1 MKLNDLLEAAGIE
14 RWTIHNAVGIPKKF
28 KKVDGWWEKPL
39 EVKKWMTSSELPR
52 SKDEVA
58 REREERRAEREELAA
73 QRAAEK
79 ARVAALPTAQQ
90 AVDAVENAISMGFPD
105 GDPIDHLIPWMKR
118 HGVDMDFI
126 NAAMKK
132 HHGKD
137 YYTYLADMWDDH
149 AADHIH
155 DARQGHHGEDYSDE
169 WFAQPNPWK

>member
-1 MKLNDLLEAAGIE
+1 
-14 RWTIHNAVGIPKKF
+14 
-28 KKVDGWWEKPL
+28 
-39 EVKKWMTSSELPR
+39 
-52 SKDEVA
+52 
-58 REREERRAEREELAA
+58 
-73 QRAAEK
+73 
-79 ARVAALPTAQQ
+79 
-90 AVDAVENAISMGFPD
+90 MGFPD